1 MFLGNLMTVSVI
13 TPTRLLPDRLSMLV
27 ELNVSLQ
34 NNDCLVEHVVVVD
47 GASQEELP
55 RELCERATVI
65 ATGRPIGQAAA
76 RNLGLAIAKGEWIT
90 SADDDD
96 WLYPR
101 SIDMRL
107 GAIHGQAGAL
117 WSAGYCTD
125 DSKIDPGIVPV
136 GPSAPG
142 DVWRAWPTPMASIP
156 LGPTTLLVEAN
167 LLKRA
172 GGWMGLPQG
181 EDIGMMM
188 AVTCMAPGVVIDAY
202 VYHIR
207 LHEGQMTKA
216 TWFDDL
222 ELMSRRCAWER
233 GERILSEPL
242 PGSVAWTRLAPQ
254 AISPPVDRD
263 PRFSASSLAVG

>member
-1 MFLGNLMTVSVI
+1 MTVSVI

-27 ELNVSLQ
+27 ELNESLR

-47 GASQEELP
+47 GASREDLP
-55 RELCERATVI
+55 PELCERATVI
-65 ATGRPIGQAAA
+65 ATGRSIGQAAA
-76 RNLGLAIAKGEWIT
+76 RNLGLVVAKGEWIT

-96 WLYPR
+96 WLHPQ
-101 SIDMRL
+101 SIDKRL
-107 GAIHGQAGAL
+107 DAIRSHQGAL

-125 DSKIDPGIVPV
+125 DSKIDPGIVPA
-136 GPSAPG
+136 GPSSPG
-142 DVWRAWPTPMASIP
+142 DIWRAWPTPKASIP

-181 EDIGMMM
+181 EDLGMMM
-188 AVTCMAPGVVIDAY
+188 AVTCMAPGVVIDAH

-207 LHEGQMTKA
+207 LHGGQMTKT

-222 ELMSRRCAWER
+222 ELLSRRCAWER
-233 GERILSEPL
+233 GERILLQS
-242 PGSVAWTRLAPQ
+242 TQ
-254 AISPPVDRD
+254 ASASWALRSAQMISPVERDR
-263 PRFSASSLAVG
+263 RFSASSMTVG

>member
-1 MFLGNLMTVSVI
+1 MTVSVI

-27 ELNVSLQ
+27 ELNESLG
-34 NNDCLVEHVVVVD
+34 NNDCFVEHVIVVD
-47 GASQEELP
+47 GASQEEVP
-55 RELCERATVI
+55 AEIRQRATVI

-76 RNLGLAIAKGEWIT
+76 RNLGLAIANGEWIT

-96 WLYPR
+96 WLYPQ
-101 SIDMRL
+101 SIDKRL
-107 GAIHGQAGAL
+107 HAIHAQPGAR

-125 DSKIDPGIVPV
+125 DSTIDPGIVPA
-136 GPSAPG
+136 GPCSPG
-142 DVWRAWPTPMASIP
+142 DIWRAWPTPKASIP

-207 LHEGQMTKA
+207 LHGGQMTKT

-222 ELMSRRCAWER
+222 ELLSRRCAWER
-233 GERILSEPL
+233 GDRILLEPP
-242 PGSVAWTRLAPQ
+242 PGPSALTYLSSQ
-254 AISPPVDRD
+254 AISPVERD
-263 PRFSASSLAVG
+263 SRFSASSLAIG